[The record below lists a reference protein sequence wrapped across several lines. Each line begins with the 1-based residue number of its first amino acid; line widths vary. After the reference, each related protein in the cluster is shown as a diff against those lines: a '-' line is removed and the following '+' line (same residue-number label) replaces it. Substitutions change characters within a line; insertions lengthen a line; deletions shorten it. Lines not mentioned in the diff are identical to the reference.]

1 MMSPGASCPMSP
13 ETHRLTQELA
23 KKNGMP
29 GMTIKVDQHPD
40 REEDSPRHE
49 QMSGSMLLMAGKYKG
64 QNVTMRGAYCEDKG
78 YLDWIRTHI
87 NEKSALPMRILK
99 GYTEMRD
106 QKKAV
111 RLEREQTG
119 LDPHAKQ
126 KQMPRVPRMPS
137 RMMSMQNHEMETP
150 RSSSSWS
157 VMSGPP
163 CQTWATPK
171 SQGRIPNSSKRGC
184 DHGEMEVDSKTQV
197 VRNQAAVENWGGY
210 AQMVIMMEEEKKEL
224 AYQNI
229 RSVVERQPDLAAVLM
244 TELMMTRLKE

>member
-1 MMSPGASCPMSP
+1 MSP

-23 KKNGMP
+23 KKKGMP
-29 GMTIKVDQHPD
+29 GMTIKVDQYPD

-111 RLEREQTG
+111 RLEREQT
-119 LDPHAKQ
+119 DPHAKQ

-137 RMMSMQNHEMETP
+137 RMMAMQNPEMETP
-150 RSSSSWS
+150 RH
-157 VMSGPP
+157 
-163 CQTWATPK
+163 AAAAAAAA
-171 SQGRIPNSSKRGC
+171 GR
-184 DHGEMEVDSKTQV
+184 
-197 VRNQAAVENWGGY
+197 
-210 AQMVIMMEEEKKEL
+210 
-224 AYQNI
+224 
-229 RSVVERQPDLAAVLM
+229 
-244 TELMMTRLKE
+244 